1 MRNIFGGKPRIRCT
15 GDKQDNTH
23 TCEVISKTKEGEEQ
37 EAIVRGRV
45 TDVGI
50 EIEGEE
56 GPQHL
61 TDLLKDHMNKNVR
74 IKRKTGEF

>member
-1 MRNIFGGKPRIRCT
+1 MRNPFSKPTIRCR
-15 GDKQDNTH
+15 GNREDNTM
-23 TCEVISKTKEGEEQ
+23 TCEVVSKTKEGEVQ

-56 GPQHL
+56 GPSNL
-61 TDLLKDHMNKNVR
+61 TDILKDHMQKN
-74 IKRKTGEF
+74 IKIKKKTGEF